1 MPSISTLLVFML
13 ATLALLVVPGPSVVY
28 VVTRTVQHGRA
39 AGLLSVLGL
48 ETGALIHVG
57 AAAIGLTA
65 LIASS
70 ELAYTAV
77 RYAGATYLVLLG
89 VRQLTGRSGLAA
101 HSSPNAAGRGRLF
114 RDGVMV
120 DLLNPKT
127 GLFFIAFLPQFVDP
141 SSGSVSVQIVI
152 LGLCFV
158 VLATCCDTTYALA
171 AHLMS
176 RRMQDSRKTQ
186 RLVDRMA
193 AGVYVGL
200 GGLAAFA

>member
-1 MPSISTLLVFML
+1 MPSTSTLLVFML

-39 AGLLSVLGL
+39 AGLLSMLGL
-48 ETGALIHVG
+48 ETGALMHVG

-65 LIASS
+65 LVASS
-70 ELAYTAV
+70 ELAFTTV
-77 RYAGATYLVLLG
+77 RYAGAAYLVTLG
-89 VRQLTGRSGLAA
+89 IRQLTRRAESAPHSG
-101 HSSPNAAGRGRLF
+101 PNAAGRGRLF

-141 SSGSVSVQIVI
+141 STGSVSVQIVV
-152 LGLCFV
+152 LGICFV
-158 VLATCCDTTYALA
+158 VLAAICDTTYALA
-171 AHLMS
+171 AHVLS
-176 RRMQDSRKTQ
+176 RRIQESRKAQ
-186 RLVDRMA
+186 RRVDRTA
-193 AGVYVGL
+193 AGIYVGL